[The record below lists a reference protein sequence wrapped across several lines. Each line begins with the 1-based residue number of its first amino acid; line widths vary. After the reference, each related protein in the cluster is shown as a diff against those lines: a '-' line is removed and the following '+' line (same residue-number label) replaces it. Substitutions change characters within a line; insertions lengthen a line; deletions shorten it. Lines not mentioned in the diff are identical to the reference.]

1 MSQSVAA
8 KRYAQALFE
17 LAQKTGQTGPIQ
29 AELLELKTVF
39 QANNE
44 LGQLLESPKLS
55 TDKKKQLLTDLFK
68 GANPLILNTL
78 AVLLDKKRINEVMN
92 LVDEFHAFANSA
104 AGVAE
109 AKVYSTRPLSEEE
122 SQSISQAFARKVGK
136 QSLRIENIIDPTL
149 IGGIRLQ
156 IGNRIYDS
164 SLSAKLDRLKRDLI
178 GS

>member
-8 KRYAQALFE
+8 KRYALALFE
-17 LAQKTGQTGPIQ
+17 LAQKNGQTGPIQ
-29 AELLELKTVF
+29 EDLRELKKVF
-39 QANNE
+39 LDNKE
-44 LGQLLESPKLS
+44 LGQLLESPKI
-55 TDKKKQLLTDLFK
+55 TNGKKERNASRSFK

-78 AVLLDKKRINEVMN
+78 FVLLDKKRINEVVHV
-92 LVDEFHAFANSA
+92 VDEFNAFANDA

-109 AKVYSTRPLSEEE
+109 AKVYSTRPLTEEE
-122 SQSISQAFARKVGK
+122 SEAISNAFARKVGK
-136 QSLRIENIIDPTL
+136 QSLRIENIIDPSL

-164 SLSAKLDRLKRDLI
+164 SVSAKLERLKRDLI